1 MRGHELITRGH
12 EIDNAWP
19 RDTFFFFFPHV
30 TRGAAYYSHDISTKM
45 PGLMVHNDTPCYS
58 NGIVKPIVKAD
69 RGSR

>member
-1 MRGHELITRGH
+1 MATL
-12 EIDNAWP
+12 
-19 RDTFFFFFPHV
+19 FFFFPHV

-58 NGIVKPIVKAD
+58 NGIVKPIIKVG